1 MVDPRTAR
9 LWGYRALFLALFA
22 LILMF
27 RLLPLTA
34 LPRDWPLPANM
45 VAMLPDWLYPQD
57 WPGADLLLC
66 LVLVWVQ
73 RRPDHLPAPMIALV
87 FLFDDVLAMRPP
99 GLWAA
104 LVLIGTDYL
113 RGREAITRDL
123 PFWAEWLM
131 VGLVLGAMTLANR
144 LVLAVFMVPQ
154 VGVGL
159 SVVHMFVTLAIYPIM
174 AVFMQYVF
182 GLHRA
187 APGEVDSWGNR
198 I

>member
-87 FLFDDVLAMRPP
+87 FLFDDVLTMRPP

-104 LVLIGTDYL
+104 LVLVGTDYL